1 MDLAEFKQSVIENNQ
16 PADLGHILLAL
27 WFDGVGDWES
37 AHNIV
42 QDIPGAEASWVHAY
56 LHRKE
61 GDNWNAGYWYR
72 RANKKPS
79 DKIVSDEWE
88 DLVRYFIGNP

>member
-16 PADLGHILLAL
+16 PADLGHFLLAL

-79 DKIVSDEWE
+79 AKIVSDEWE